1 MGITGMK
8 AGLRAILLGGV
19 AALLLSACSSE
30 QVARSFGNW
39 CKNASNC
46 TDNSRPQP

>member
-1 MGITGMK
+1 MR
-8 AGLRAILLGGV
+8 AFLRVVLAGGV

-39 CKNASNC
+39 CKRADNC
-46 TDNSRPQP
+46 TDNSRTQP